1 MKINKKEFILI
12 FITAIIE
19 IYLKQIIEFLIKEK
33 MTITFSTNAL
43 VIVLIIT
50 LFIFMIYGALVK
62 VTHKNK

>member
-1 MKINKKEFILI
+1 MKINKKDFIII

-19 IYLKQIIEFLIKEK
+19 IYLEKIIDFLIKEK

-50 LFIFMIYGALVK
+50 VFIFMIYHTLAK
-62 VTHKNK
+62 ATHKNK